1 MALCEWKMTVV
12 YMDDTGNYDAVVW
25 ERQVT
30 GPVRGRWVP
39 KAHLKVY
46 ALEAHVSPRSRLK
59 DLLVRLA
66 ASLPST

>member
-1 MALCEWKMTVV
+1 MAICEWKMTVV
-12 YMDDTGNYDAVVW
+12 YLDDTGDYDAVVW

-30 GPVRGRWVP
+30 DQARGKWVP

-46 ALEAHVSPRSRLK
+46 CLEGHVSPRSRFK